1 MEEQLQLQ
9 IKLEDTNEDIELN
22 FSTEWIQN
30 FLGITESELTK
41 IISGSMSEQEEQE
54 LYRTLRNRHIKRK
67 LERKRKAVPNGQ
79 KEISVWY
86 MVKQYG

>member
-41 IISGSMSEQEEQE
+41 IISGSMSEQEEKE
-54 LYRTLRNRHIKRK
+54 LYKTLRNRHIKRK
-67 LERKRKAVPNGQ
+67 LERKRKAVPNG
-79 KEISVWY
+79 
-86 MVKQYG
+86 